1 MPNEGYKH
9 EMAPEEE
16 NRAQP
21 KTREQIVDLLAVCYT
36 CTYSLSLSVALP
48 HCKHHP
54 RLVLQLSALRN
65 NFAAQ
70 TGRFF
75 FPPKI
80 GITGGNAEIVTFFLS
95 AVNSIPA
102 KAPHLLRT
110 AIPIFYYLLLE
121 LIQT

>member
-36 CTYSLSLSVALP
+36 CTHSLSLRVALP
-48 HCKHHP
+48 HCKHQQ

-70 TGRFF
+70 TGRF
-75 FPPKI
+75 PPPPQI
-80 GITGGNAEIVTFFLS
+80 GITGGNAEIFTFFLS

-102 KAPHLLRT
+102 KAPHV
-110 AIPIFYYLLLE
+110 
-121 LIQT
+121 

>member
-16 NRAQP
+16 DRAQP

-36 CTYSLSLSVALP
+36 CTHSLSLRARLP
-48 HCKHHP
+48 HRKHHP

-65 NFAAQ
+65 NFTAQ

-75 FPPKI
+75 LVFKV
-80 GITGGNAEIVTFFLS
+80 GITGRNAEIFSFCLCC
-95 AVNSIPA
+95 
-102 KAPHLLRT
+102 
-110 AIPIFYYLLLE
+110 
-121 LIQT
+121 